1 MKLQAHLP
9 TVSVSARDWRAATV
23 ALVSLFGASMLL
35 LAIQFG
41 GLLNNPLVDRLRML
55 PVAHPDIS
63 GAHRVSL
70 DLHFLSNPINPSRRF
85 SVAHP
90 LPADVTW
97 PQRFSIGSDARLA
110 FEGFGEAAH
119 RDMRSNEKPVR
130 QFQPHSD
137 RMLLMLMLL
146 RLHPHRS

>member
-1 MKLQAHLP
+1 MKLHAHMP

-23 ALVSLFGASMLL
+23 ALVSLFGASMLV
-35 LAIQFG
+35 LAIEFG
-41 GLLNNPLVDRLRML
+41 GLLNNSENDRLRML
-55 PVAHPDIS
+55 PVAHRDIS

-70 DLHFLSNPINPSRRF
+70 DMPFLSNPINLTRRF

-97 PQRFSIGSDARLA
+97 PQRFSIGSDARLEYEA
-110 FEGFGEAAH
+110 FGEGVH
-119 RDMRSNEKPVR
+119 RELQSNEKPVR

-146 RLHPHRS
+146 RLHPHRT